1 MALLL
6 HDDPVP
12 GVSGARWT
20 MPMLVKALGAWPER
34 GVDAERP
41 AGPATA
47 GSWSLFATRMP

>member
-20 MPMLVKALGAWPER
+20 MPMLVKARGAWPER

-47 GSWSLFATRMP
+47 GSWSLFATGMP